1 MYPMKLYF
9 DVRDIFRAPRLAL
22 SGKKVIIFMQANLVG
37 YAVYWVLNYLGAAVH
52 GMAFSDTWEAYGLY
66 PCLLSLDSLSGIA
79 CVLYW
84 MGAAFWFY
92 AISLGATAVSRVTY
106 KQLKG
111 DEFYSGGDAWSYV
124 KKHWHPVVF
133 SSISLALIL
142 AFLFF
147 LAAIFA
153 LLGKIPYVGEFLFVL
168 PYFLYFFGSVFTI
181 YTGIVFLVALV
192 YTPAIVGTYEED
204 TMGTVWHNFSI
215 TWGQPW
221 RIILYHTALIPV
233 LVLGAYLFS
242 HAWISGYGLINA
254 VYSHEWFMGSKLLNV
269 VGWATQAVHPG
280 ALCSLLGNICSICSA
295 CYAGCASCGSLL
307 TSSGVAL
314 SGTEQ
319 VAAFILAVFLFLLIV
334 SAVSYTMAVLSVGE
348 TLMFIIFKKRSDDDN
363 LLERKDEEELEE
375 EEDDDDSSLDDDEF
389 DNDSDTNAGEDE
401 EGSDN
406 EADQDDSET
415 EDNS

>member
-1 MYPMKLYF
+1 MDPMKLYF

-37 YAVYWVLNYLGAAVH
+37 YAVYWMLNYLGAAVH
-52 GMAFSDTWEAYGLY
+52 GMSFSDTWAAYGLY

-84 MGAAFWFY
+84 IGAAFWFY

-221 RIILYHTALIPV
+221 RIILYHAALVPV

-295 CYAGCASCGSLL
+295 CYAGCVSCGSLL

-363 LLERKDEEELEE
+363 LLERKDEEELEDE
-375 EEDDDDSSLDDDEF
+375 EDDDEF
-389 DNDSDTNAGEDE
+389 DDDSDTNAGEDE
-401 EGSDN
+401 GGSEN
-406 EADQDDSET
+406 EAVQDDSET

>member
-1 MYPMKLYF
+1 MDPMKLYF

-22 SGKKVIIFMQANLVG
+22 SGKKIIIFMQANLVG

-52 GMAFSDTWEAYGLY
+52 GMAFSDTWAEFGLY
-66 PCLLSLDSLSGIA
+66 PCILSLDSLSGIA

-84 MGAAFWFY
+84 IGAAFWFY

-133 SSISLALIL
+133 SSISLGLIL
-142 AFLFF
+142 GVLFF

-168 PYFLYFFGSVFTI
+168 PYLLYFFGSVFTI

-221 RIILYHTALIPV
+221 RIILYHAALVPV

-242 HAWISGYGLINA
+242 HAWISSYGLINA
-254 VYSHEWFMGSKLLNV
+254 VYSHEWLMGSKLLNI

-280 ALCSLLGNICSICSA
+280 ALCSLLGNACSICSA

-314 SGTEQ
+314 SGTEL

-348 TLMFIIFKKRSDDDN
+348 TLMFIIFKKQSDDDN
-363 LLERKDEEELEE
+363 LLERKDEEEE
-375 EEDDDDSSLDDDEF
+375 EEDNFSLGDDEF
-389 DNDSDTNAGEDE
+389 DDDSDTNTGEDE
-401 EGSDN
+401 EGSEN
-406 EADQDDSET
+406 EADQD
-415 EDNS
+415 NP

>member
-1 MYPMKLYF
+1 MDPMKLYF

-22 SGKKVIIFMQANLVG
+22 SGKKIIIFMQANLVG
-37 YAVYWVLNYLGAAVH
+37 YAVYLVLNYLGAVIN
-52 GMAFSDTWEAYGLY
+52 GMAFSDTWAEFGLY
-66 PCLLSLDSLSGIA
+66 PCLLTLDSLSGIS

-84 MGAAFWFY
+84 IGTAFWFY
-92 AISLGATAVSRVTY
+92 AITLGATAVSRVTY

-124 KKHWHPVVF
+124 KKHWHPIVF

-147 LAAIFA
+147 LAAIFG

-168 PYFLYFFGSVFTI
+168 PYVLYFFGSVFTF

-192 YTPAIVGTYEED
+192 YTPAIVATYEED

-221 RIILYHTALIPV
+221 RIILYHGALVPV

-242 HAWISGYGLINA
+242 HAWIAGYSLINA
-254 VYSHEWFMGSKLLNV
+254 VYSHEWLMGSKLLNI

-280 ALCSLLGNICSICSA
+280 ALCSLLGNACSICIS
-295 CYAGCASCGSLL
+295 CFTGCLNCGSVLAY
-307 TSSGVAL
+307 SGVDL
-314 SGTEQ
+314 SGTEL
-319 VAAFILAVFLFLLIV
+319 VAAFILSVFLFLLMG
-334 SAVSYTMAVLSVGE
+334 SAVSYTMSVLSVGE
-348 TLMFIIFKKRSDDDN
+348 TLMFIIFKQRSDDEN
-363 LLERKDEEELEE
+363 LLERKDEDELEE
-375 EEDDDDSSLDDDEF
+375 EEENDNFALDDDEF
-389 DNDSDTNAGEDE
+389 DDDRDADTGEDGKGAE
-401 EGSDN
+401 D

-415 EDNS
+415 EDNP

>member
-1 MYPMKLYF
+1 MDPMKLYF

-22 SGKKVIIFMQANLVG
+22 SGKKIIIFMQANLVG

-52 GMAFSDTWEAYGLY
+52 GMAFSDTWAEFGLY
-66 PCLLSLDSLSGIA
+66 PCILSLDSLSGIA

-84 MGAAFWFY
+84 IGAAFWFY

-133 SSISLALIL
+133 SSISLGLIL
-142 AFLFF
+142 VFLFF
-147 LAAIFA
+147 LAAIFG
-153 LLGKIPYVGEFLFVL
+153 LVGKIPYVGEFLFVL
-168 PYFLYFFGSVFTI
+168 PYLLYFFGSIFTI

-221 RIILYHTALIPV
+221 RIILYHAALVPV

-242 HAWISGYGLINA
+242 HAWISSYGLINA
-254 VYSHEWFMGSKLLNV
+254 VYSHEWLMGSKLLNI

-280 ALCSLLGNICSICSA
+280 ALCSLLGNACSICSA

-314 SGTEQ
+314 SGTEL

-348 TLMFIIFKKRSDDDN
+348 TLMFIIFKKQSDDDN
-363 LLERKDEEELEE
+363 LLERKDEEE
-375 EEDDDDSSLDDDEF
+375 EEDDNFSLGDDEF
-389 DNDSDTNAGEDE
+389 DDDSDTNTGEDE
-401 EGSDN
+401 EGSEN
-406 EADQDDSET
+406 EADQDNPET
-415 EDNS
+415 EDNP

>member
-1 MYPMKLYF
+1 MDPMKLYF

-52 GMAFSDTWEAYGLY
+52 GMAFSDTWAAYGLY

-221 RIILYHTALIPV
+221 RIILYHAALVPV

-295 CYAGCASCGSLL
+295 CYAGCVSCGSLL

-363 LLERKDEEELEE
+363 LLERKDEEELEDE
-375 EEDDDDSSLDDDEF
+375 EDDDEF
-389 DNDSDTNAGEDE
+389 DDDSDTNAGEDE
-401 EGSDN
+401 GGSEN

>member
-1 MYPMKLYF
+1 MDPMKLYF

-37 YAVYWVLNYLGAAVH
+37 YAVYWMLNYLGAAVH
-52 GMAFSDTWEAYGLY
+52 GMSFSDTWAAYGLY

-84 MGAAFWFY
+84 IGAAFWFY

-124 KKHWHPVVF
+124 KKHWHPVIF

-221 RIILYHTALIPV
+221 RIILYHAALVPV

-295 CYAGCASCGSLL
+295 CYAGCVSCGSLL

-363 LLERKDEEELEE
+363 LLERKDEEELEDE
-375 EEDDDDSSLDDDEF
+375 EDDDEF
-389 DNDSDTNAGEDE
+389 DDDSDTNAGEDE
-401 EGSDN
+401 GGSEN

>member
-1 MYPMKLYF
+1 MKLYY

-22 SGKKVIIFMQANLVG
+22 SGKKIIIFMQANLVG

-52 GMAFSDTWEAYGLY
+52 GMAFSDTWAEFGLY
-66 PCLLSLDSLSGIA
+66 PCILSLDSLSGIA

-84 MGAAFWFY
+84 IGAAFWFY

-142 AFLFF
+142 GFLFF
-147 LAAIFA
+147 LAAIFG

-168 PYFLYFFGSVFTI
+168 PYLLYFFGSVFTI

-221 RIILYHTALIPV
+221 RIILYHAALVPV

-242 HAWISGYGLINA
+242 HAWISSYGLINA
-254 VYSHEWFMGSKLLNV
+254 VYSHEWLMGSKLLNI

-280 ALCSLLGNICSICSA
+280 ALCSLLGNACSICSA

-307 TSSGVAL
+307 SSSGVAL
-314 SGTEQ
+314 TGTEQ
-319 VAAFILAVFLFLLIV
+319 VAAFILAGFLFLLIV

-363 LLERKDEEELEE
+363 LLERKDEEELDEE
-375 EEDDDDSSLDDDEF
+375 EEDDNFSLDDDEF
-389 DNDSDTNAGEDE
+389 DDDSDTNTGAGE
-401 EGSDN
+401 EGSTN
-406 EADQDDSET
+406 GADQDDSET
-415 EDNS
+415 EDNP

>member
-1 MYPMKLYF
+1 MKLYF

-52 GMAFSDTWEAYGLY
+52 GMDFSDTWAAYGLY

-111 DEFYSGGDAWSYV
+111 DEFYSGGDAWTYV

-221 RIILYHTALIPV
+221 RIILYHTALVPV

-242 HAWISGYGLINA
+242 HAWISAYGLINA

-389 DNDSDTNAGEDE
+389 DDDSDTNAGEDE
-401 EGSDN
+401 EGSEN

>member
-1 MYPMKLYF
+1 MKLYF

-52 GMAFSDTWEAYGLY
+52 GMAFSDTWAAYGLY

-221 RIILYHTALIPV
+221 RIILYHTALVPV

-319 VAAFILAVFLFLLIV
+319 VAAFILAVFLFLLID

-375 EEDDDDSSLDDDEF
+375 EEDDDDDSSLDDDEF
-389 DNDSDTNAGEDE
+389 DDDSDTNAGEDE
-401 EGSDN
+401 EGSEN

>member
-1 MYPMKLYF
+1 MDPMKLYF

-52 GMAFSDTWEAYGLY
+52 GMAFSDTWAAYGLY

-79 CVLYW
+79 CLLYW

-192 YTPAIVGTYEED
+192 YTPATVGTYEED

-221 RIILYHTALIPV
+221 RIILYHAALVPV

-319 VAAFILAVFLFLLIV
+319 VAAYILAVFLFLLIV

-375 EEDDDDSSLDDDEF
+375 EEDDDASSLDDDEF
-389 DNDSDTNAGEDE
+389 DDDSDTNAGEDE
-401 EGSDN
+401 EGSEN
-406 EADQDDSET
+406 EADQDDS
-415 EDNS
+415 

>member
-1 MYPMKLYF
+1 MDPMKLYF

-52 GMAFSDTWEAYGLY
+52 GMAFSDTWAAYGLY

-79 CVLYW
+79 CLLYW

-221 RIILYHTALIPV
+221 RIILYHAALVPV

-389 DNDSDTNAGEDE
+389 DDDSDTNAGEDE
-401 EGSDN
+401 EESEN

>member
-1 MYPMKLYF
+1 MDPMKLYF

-22 SGKKVIIFMQANLVG
+22 SGKKVIILMQANLVG
-37 YAVYWVLNYLGAAVH
+37 YTVYWVLNYLGAAAH
-52 GMAFSDTWEAYGLY
+52 GMAFSDTWAAYGLY
-66 PCLLSLDSLSGIA
+66 PCVLSLDSLSGIA

-84 MGAAFWFY
+84 IGVAFWFY

-111 DEFYSGGDAWSYV
+111 DEFYSGGDAWSFV

-142 AFLFF
+142 AFLFV

-168 PYFLYFFGSVFTI
+168 PYILYFFGSVFTI

-221 RIILYHTALIPV
+221 RIILYHAALVPV

-242 HAWISGYGLINA
+242 HAWISSYGLINA
-254 VYSHEWFMGSKLLNV
+254 VYSHEWLMGSKLLNI

-280 ALCSLLGNICSICSA
+280 ALCSLLGNACSICSA

-314 SGTEQ
+314 SGTEL

-348 TLMFIIFKKRSDDDN
+348 TLMFIIFKKQSDDDN
-363 LLERKDEEELEE
+363 LLERKDEEE
-375 EEDDDDSSLDDDEF
+375 EEDDNFSLGDDEF
-389 DNDSDTNAGEDE
+389 DDDSDTNTGEDE
-401 EGSDN
+401 EGSEN
-406 EADQDDSET
+406 EADQDNPET
-415 EDNS
+415 EDNP

>member
-1 MYPMKLYF
+1 MDPMKLYF

-37 YAVYWVLNYLGAAVH
+37 YAVYWMLNYLGAAVH
-52 GMAFSDTWEAYGLY
+52 GMSFSDTWAAYGLY

-84 MGAAFWFY
+84 IGAAFWFY

-124 KKHWHPVVF
+124 KKHWHPVIF

-221 RIILYHTALIPV
+221 RIILYHAALVPV

-295 CYAGCASCGSLL
+295 CYAGCVSCGSLL

-363 LLERKDEEELEE
+363 LLERKDEEELEDE
-375 EEDDDDSSLDDDEF
+375 EDDDEF
-389 DNDSDTNAGEDE
+389 DDDSDTNAGEDE
-401 EGSDN
+401 GGSEN
-406 EADQDDSET
+406 EAVQDDSET